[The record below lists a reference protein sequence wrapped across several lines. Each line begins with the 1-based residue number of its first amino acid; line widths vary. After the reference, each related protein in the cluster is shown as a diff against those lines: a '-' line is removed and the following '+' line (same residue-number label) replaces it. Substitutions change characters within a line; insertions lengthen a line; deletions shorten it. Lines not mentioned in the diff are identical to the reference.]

1 MLNLNQNLRKTYNK
15 FSAMKTYEILLVAI
29 LILYLISGVNTP
41 YNMAPYVN
49 NLFMYMSL
57 LCIIILLYLHSNI
70 LLVILFAVSALIFI
84 NRSNKVSH
92 VKMAPS
98 ENNKTA
104 SLNTMNTHLSETT
117 LEETIVGQISRK
129 VDNTP
134 STGTYNPV
142 MCTTYNA
149 SEI

>member
-70 LLVILFAVSALIFI
+70 LLVILFAVSVSFFI
-84 NRSNKVSH
+84 
-92 VKMAPS
+92 
-98 ENNKTA
+98 
-104 SLNTMNTHLSETT
+104 
-117 LEETIVGQISRK
+117 
-129 VDNTP
+129 
-134 STGTYNPV
+134 
-142 MCTTYNA
+142 
-149 SEI
+149 